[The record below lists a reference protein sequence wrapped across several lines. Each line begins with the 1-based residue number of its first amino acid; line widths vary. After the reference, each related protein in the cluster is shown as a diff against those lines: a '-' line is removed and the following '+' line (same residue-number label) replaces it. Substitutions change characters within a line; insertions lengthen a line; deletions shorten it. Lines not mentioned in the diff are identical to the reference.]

1 MSAPLVPSPL
11 DYIGR
16 RKFSF
21 YPPIANAE
29 PNEWLRGTGSWSE
42 VQVVNATTGQEIW
55 IPRQYIGG
63 VSDGPGLHLVVEL
76 SQELCYQRGVLAP
89 RVKRIIQMPRPREPE
104 SKLERKRSRR
114 RSGPASVVGIK
125 VETESSSA
133 LRSLGQIG
141 LAVVAFL
148 VLAALVLALARL

>member
-42 VQVVNATTGQEIW
+42 VQVVNAATGQEIW

-63 VSDGPGLHLVVEL
+63 VSDGPGLRLFVEL
-76 SQELCYQRGVLAP
+76 SQELCYEQGVLVP
-89 RVKRIIQMPRPREPE
+89 RVKRVIEMPQAVELRTD
-104 SKLERKRSRR
+104 KKRWKRR
-114 RSGPASVVGIK
+114 AGPASVVGIK
-125 VETESSSA
+125 VESETSLH
-133 LRSLGQIG
+133 LRFLGKMG
-141 LAVVAFL
+141 LAIVAFF